1 MLKYM
6 ENEGNVRS
14 LIPIAVF
21 VILYLG
27 LGILFE
33 YALDIEMGFYKV
45 SVVMVFLVALFVAIY
60 QTKGLSMN
68 DKFSIMGKGVGDP
81 NILMMLII
89 FLTAGAFVGIVGR
102 EGAESVAY
110 CFLTFIPP
118 ELSVLVIFIV
128 SAFVSLAMG
137 TSVGTITML
146 TPISA
151 QIALTTGFN
160 PALCIASTVG
170 GAMFGDNL
178 SFISDTTIAA
188 CNGQG
193 CDMKDKFKENL
204 GIALPAAIATCVIIV
219 IMSITSDIGSV
230 EVGDF
235 DLIRMIPYL
244 VVLIGG
250 IIGINVFGVLILG
263 IITAAVIML
272 GTEAVAFTDM
282 ITNMGDSIS
291 GMFET
296 SMVAILVAAI
306 CALIAYNGG
315 FKVVLSWIR
324 RKFKS
329 KKGGMLG
336 IGLLVGALD
345 VYTANNTVAIIMANP
360 IAKEIA
366 NDYDISPKRTAS
378 LLDIFSCIFQ
388 GIIPYGAQMLVAV
401 SLAVTA
407 GLSVSAF
414 DVIPNLFYP
423 FMLLI
428 ATLIFIFFPK
438 RKKAEV
444 TA

>member
-1 MLKYM
+1 M
-6 ENEGNVRS
+6 EREANARS
-14 LIPIAVF
+14 LFPIAVF

-33 YALDIEMGFYKV
+33 YVLDIEMGFYKV

-60 QTKGLSMN
+60 QTKGLSLN
-68 DKFSIMGKGVGDP
+68 EKFGIMGKGVGDP
-81 NILMMLII
+81 NILMMLVI
-89 FLTAGAFVGIVGR
+89 FLTAGAFVGVVGR
-102 EGAESVAY
+102 EGAEAVAY
-110 CFLTFIPP
+110 CFLSFIPP
-118 ELSVLVIFIV
+118 ELAVLAIFIV
-128 SAFVSLAMG
+128 SMFVSLAMG

-151 QIALTTGFN
+151 SLASVTGFD

-204 GIALPAAIATCVIIV
+204 WIALPAAILTCVIITV
-219 IMSITSDIGSV
+219 LSINSGIGTV
-230 EVGDF
+230 EVKDF
-235 DLIRMIPYL
+235 DIMKIVPYL

-250 IIGINVFGVLILG
+250 IIGINVFVVLILG
-263 IITAAVIML
+263 ILSGAFIML
-272 GTEAVAFTDM
+272 GTEAVAFSDM
-282 ITNMGDSIS
+282 IVSMGNSIN

-306 CALIAYNGG
+306 CALITYNGG
-315 FKVVLSWIR
+315 FKAVLSWIR
-324 RKFKS
+324 RRFKS

-345 VYTANNTVAIIMANP
+345 ISTANNTVAIIMANP

-366 NDYDISPKRTAS
+366 DDYGISPKRTAS
-378 LLDIFSCIFQ
+378 LLDIFSCVFQ
-388 GIIPYGAQMLVAV
+388 GVIPYGAQMLLAV
-401 SLAVTA
+401 SLATAA

-414 DVIPNLFYP
+414 DIMPNLFYP
-423 FMLLI
+423 FILLVV
-428 ATLIFIFFPK
+428 TLIYIFFFSG
-438 RKKAEV
+438 RKERQVA
-444 TA
+444 

>member
-1 MLKYM
+1 MTIM
-6 ENEGNVRS
+6 EKEGNARS

-33 YALDIEMGFYKV
+33 YVLDIEMGFYKV

-60 QTKGLSMN
+60 QTKGLTLN
-68 DKFSIMGKGVGDP
+68 EKFSIMGRGVGDP

-89 FLTAGAFVGIVGR
+89 FLTAGAFVGVVGR
-102 EGAESVAY
+102 DGAESVAY

-128 SAFVSLAMG
+128 SMFVSLAMG

-151 QIALTTGFN
+151 SIALTTGFS

-193 CDMKDKFKENL
+193 CDMRDKFRMNL
-204 GIALPAAIATCVIIV
+204 WIALPAAIVTCIIITV
-219 IMSITSDIGSV
+219 LSISSGVGTVKV
-230 EVGDF
+230 EDF
-235 DLIRMIPYL
+235 DMIKIIPYI

-250 IIGINVFGVLILG
+250 ILGINVFLVLIIG
-263 IITAAVIML
+263 IITGAIIML

-282 ITNMGDSIS
+282 IVSMGNSIN

-306 CALIAYNGG
+306 CALITYNGG

-345 VYTANNTVAIIMANP
+345 ISTANNTVAIIMANP

-366 NDYDISPKRTAS
+366 DDYGISPKRTAS
-378 LLDIFSCIFQ
+378 LLDIFSCVFQ

-401 SLAVTA
+401 SLATA
-407 GLSVSAF
+407 SGLAVSAF
-414 DVIPNLFYP
+414 DIIPNLFYP
-423 FMLLI
+423 FVLLV
-428 ATLIFIFFPK
+428 ATLIFIFFFSG
-438 RKKAEV
+438 RKDEQVA
-444 TA
+444 

>member
-128 SAFVSLAMG
+128 SAFVSLAM
-137 TSVGTITML
+137 
-146 TPISA
+146 
-151 QIALTTGFN
+151 
-160 PALCIASTVG
+160 

-345 VYTANNTVAIIMANP
+345 VSTANNTVAIIMANP

>member
-1 MLKYM
+1 M
-6 ENEGNVRS
+6 EKKVSGKALLPFGVFVGLY
-14 LIPIAVF
+14 LITGIVLNFMGVEMAFYQLPAPIAAVVGVISAFVLFKGSIGEKMTTFLKGCGHEDIMTMCMIFLFAGAFTSVSSAMGGVDSVVNLGMTVLPPQFIAAGVF
-21 VILYLG
+21 VI
-27 LGILFE
+27 
-33 YALDIEMGFYKV
+33 
-45 SVVMVFLVALFVAIY
+45 
-60 QTKGLSMN
+60 
-68 DKFSIMGKGVGDP
+68 
-81 NILMMLII
+81 
-89 FLTAGAFVGIVGR
+89 
-102 EGAESVAY
+102 
-110 CFLTFIPP
+110 
-118 ELSVLVIFIV
+118 
-128 SAFVSLAMG
+128 SAFISISTG
-137 TSVGTITML
+137 TSVGTVTAV
-146 TPISA
+146 TPIALGLA
-151 QIALTTGFN
+151 QAGGLNEFIV
-160 PALCIASTVG
+160 VG
-170 GAMFGDNL
+170 ATIGGSMFGDNL

-345 VYTANNTVAIIMANP
+345 VSTANNTVAIIMANP